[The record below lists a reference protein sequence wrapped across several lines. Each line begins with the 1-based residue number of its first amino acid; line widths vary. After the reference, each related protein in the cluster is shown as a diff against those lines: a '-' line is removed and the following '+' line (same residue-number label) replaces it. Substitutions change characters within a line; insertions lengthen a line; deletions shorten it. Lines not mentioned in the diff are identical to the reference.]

1 MKKICILQNGMYYGG
16 TDVFVL
22 NLVKGLVQDG
32 HQVIVVLPL
41 DSSTVTPR
49 EAELVEIGATIKKT
63 EGLQNGVIHKLRH
76 LKRLYQLLK
85 TEKPDV
91 FQANIDLFNGP
102 NMLVAWL
109 AGIPIR
115 ECHSHNSQQD
125 RELAQ
130 GRTLAIRVY
139 QKMMRW
145 MCWKFSNR
153 RCGCSGIA
161 MDFLFGE
168 KWKSDKYSRVI
179 HNGIDFS
186 DYLRDLN
193 LEKKKRE
200 LDLKRK
206 YNICT
211 VGRMSYQKNPLFIVE
226 VMNALFELRNDCDFI
241 WIGSGD
247 MEQEVRNRIDKFGI
261 AERMHLLGNRH
272 DVPELLRSMDMFF
285 LPSYFEGLAIVLIEA
300 QAAGLPCVTTTTT
313 PPESNCGSLL
323 YIPLEKSEIVWAQKI
338 SDILDGKIK
347 LEVDPVKLN
356 KYSIE
361 CMVKEMEEVF
371 E

>member
-1 MKKICILQNGMYYGG
+1 MKKVCILQNGMYYGG

-22 NLVKGLVQDG
+22 NLVKGLVRDNY
-32 HQVIVVLPL
+32 QVMVILSV
-41 DSSTVTPR
+41 DNSIVTPR
-49 EAELVEIGATIKKT
+49 ETELADAGAVVKKT
-63 EGLQNGVIHKLRH
+63 EGLNKGIIYKIKHLIKL
-76 LKRLYQLLK
+76 YSLLK
-85 TEKPDV
+85 KERPDV
-91 FQANIDLFNGP
+91 FQSNIDLFNGP

-109 AGIPIR
+109 ACIPIR
-115 ECHSHNSQQD
+115 ECHSHNSQQG
-125 RELAQ
+125 RELDQ
-130 GRTLAIRVY
+130 GRTLAVRIY

-161 MDFLFGE
+161 MDFLYGE

-186 DYLRDLN
+186 DYLKDLD

-211 VGRMSYQKNPLFIVE
+211 VGRMSYQKNPLFIVD

-300 QAAGLPCVTTTTT
+300 QAADLPCVTTTTT
-313 PPESNCGSLL
+313 TPESNCGSLL
-323 YIPLEKSEIVWAQKI
+323 YIPLEESVAVWAQKI
-338 SDILDGKIK
+338 SDVLDGKIELK
-347 LEVDPVKLN
+347 ADPKKLN